1 MLCNEDYLN
10 ALRWAESIGGLEK
23 LIARSEENLKVI
35 ENFVEKHPWI
45 SFLAKDKSIRSN
57 TSVCLSVDLPE
68 DKIKM
73 LVNLL
78 AEEKVAYDISS
89 YKEAPV
95 GLRIWCGATVE
106 KSDLEILC
114 EWLEWAYNEVANS

>member
-1 MLCNEDYLN
+1 
-10 ALRWAESIGGLEK
+10 
-23 LIARSEENLKVI
+23 
-35 ENFVEKHPWI
+35 
-45 SFLAKDKSIRSN
+45 
-57 TSVCLSVDLPE
+57 
-68 DKIKM
+68 M

-106 KSDLEILC
+106 NPTWKFYANGWNGHTMKSQIHKNLKYTHLQPAQCLLRWVLSI
-114 EWLEWAYNEVANS
+114 

>member
-1 MLCNEDYLN
+1 
-10 ALRWAESIGGLEK
+10 
-23 LIARSEENLKVI
+23 
-35 ENFVEKHPWI
+35 
-45 SFLAKDKSIRSN
+45 
-57 TSVCLSVDLPE
+57 
-68 DKIKM
+68 M

-106 KSDLEILC
+106 KIRPG
-114 EWLEWAYNEVANS
+114 NFMRMVGMGIQ

>member
-1 MLCNEDYLN
+1 
-10 ALRWAESIGGLEK
+10 
-23 LIARSEENLKVI
+23 
-35 ENFVEKHPWI
+35 
-45 SFLAKDKSIRSN
+45 
-57 TSVCLSVDLPE
+57 
-68 DKIKM
+68 M

-106 KSDLEILC
+106 KSDLEI
-114 EWLEWAYNEVANS
+114 YANGWNGHTMKSQIHKNLKYTHLQPAQCLLRWCYQFNGTKFSLK